1 MGTSVLTN
9 GLMTWVGADYP
20 TTNFDA
26 SIASQVRKASGTP
39 GERRSLLYFA
49 RPFPLGATITNA
61 KLVLYS
67 GPTAQTGT
75 LSIDVKRILSPV
87 NFTKATWNTRPTT
100 YHPGTAT
107 ASKTGPLAVDGT
119 LWDVDV
125 TAGMQS
131 VSLGQVWYG
140 FEISSTTL
148 NPYLNFF
155 APNHPNFANRPRL
168 EVTWSDAPA
177 KPTGLAPGGGRAIS
191 GTKPI
196 VRCTYVDVSGDTEM
210 QSIQVQANA
219 TNVWTAPTFDSGTV
233 ASSTPE
239 LDLNGTFPR
248 TQSVTTTNASATVTG
263 VAGTFLASD
272 VGATITGTGIPGG
285 ATITVFGSSTSV
297 TISANATASATVTA
311 TITESFPAMTNG
323 QVVFWRARVQDM
335 AGLWSEWSDA
345 ETFTRD
351 DKGTLTLTNPPSG
364 TPVVEEATPPIS
376 WTFTGETQSSYQL
389 FIQETTA
396 GGQVKQWTTGKKTAA
411 TTTVTLPAG
420 VINSPDSTYQATIR
434 VWDAKQRE
442 TIPNDPAY
450 AEVVR
455 AFTFVP
461 TASVTATTSP
471 TATLTPPYPRVAV
484 GWQRATAPDSFTILR
499 NRQVIASGLIPATY
513 LVSGTTYSFTDRGAP
528 PKTTLT
534 YEVQAIVNGRASASN
549 PTVVTTM
556 TSQGIWLADT
566 DRTNEVMIVGK
577 ADRDFTYGEAS
588 EPVEVVGGTE
598 IVLVTQSLRGLE
610 GRITGELHSGIPG
623 VATTA
628 QQWRDKML
636 NIKAK
641 PGQKCWLTFGDRT
654 MQVVIRN
661 VSIAPRSN
669 AQLSFSVGFDFYQVG
684 TLEFTPSL

>member
-9 GLMTWVGADYP
+9 GLMTYVDAARP
-20 TTNFDA
+20 TTNFDS
-26 SIASQVRKASGTP
+26 SIGAAVRRASGTP
-39 GERRSLLYFA
+39 GEERTLLYFA
-49 RPFPLGATITNA
+49 RPFPIGATIISA

-67 GPTAQTGT
+67 SLTAQTGT

-100 YHPGTAT
+100 YHPGTAS
-107 ASKTGPLAVDGT
+107 ASKTGPITTTGA
-119 LWDVDV
+119 LWEVDV

-148 NPYLNFF
+148 TPFLSFF
-155 APNHPNFANRPRL
+155 APNHPTAENRPRL

-177 KPTGLAPGGGRAIS
+177 QPVGLAPGGGRAIS

-196 VRCTYVDVSGDTEM
+196 VRCSYVDVSGETEM

-219 TNVWTAPTFDSGTV
+219 TNVWTSPTFDSGTV

-239 LDLNGTFPR
+239 LDLN
-248 TQSVTTTNASATVTG
+248 TTA
-263 VAGTFLASD
+263 
-272 VGATITGTGIPGG
+272 
-285 ATITVFGSSTSV
+285 
-297 TISANATASATVTA
+297 
-311 TITESFPAMTNG
+311 FPALTDG
-323 QVVFWRARVQDM
+323 QVIYWRVRVQDM
-335 AGLWSEWSDA
+335 AGLWSLWSDA
-345 ETFTRD
+345 ETFKRD
-351 DKGTLTLTNPPSG
+351 GKGTLTMTNPPSG
-364 TPVVEEATPPIS
+364 TPVVEETTPPIS
-376 WTFTGETQSSYQL
+376 WTFTGETQTSYQV

-411 TTTVTLPAG
+411 TVSVTLPTG

-442 TIPNDPAY
+442 TVPGDPAY

-461 TASVTATTSP
+461 TATVTATTSP
-471 TATLTPPYPRVAV
+471 TAATVFPYPRVAV

-499 NRQVIASGLIPATY
+499 NRQVIAANLIPASY
-513 LVSGTTYSFTDRGAP
+513 LVSGTTYSFTDPSAP
-528 PKTTLT
+528 PQTTLT
-534 YEVQAIVNGRASASN
+534 YEVQAIVGGKASASN

-556 TSQGIWLADT
+556 TSQGIWLADA

-577 ADRDFTYGEAS
+577 ADRDFTYGETS

-598 IVLVTQSLRGLE
+598 IVLVTQSLRGIE
-610 GRITGELHSGIPG
+610 GRITGELHGGLLGLS
-623 VATTA
+623 TTA
-628 QQWRDKML
+628 QQWRDKLL

-641 PGQKCWLTFGDRT
+641 PGQRCWLTFGDRNI
-654 MQVVIRN
+654 QCVIRN
-661 VSIAPRSN
+661 VSIAPRNN
-669 AQLSFSVGFDFYQVG
+669 AQLSFTVGFDFYQVG
-684 TLEFTPSL
+684 TLEFTPTL